1 MYRLAASV
9 FLSSTVAASS
19 WAHEGHGAAPVHL
32 HGLEYA
38 LLAAAIAAIAG
49 YLAHK

>member
-9 FLSSTVAASS
+9 FLFFTAAASS
-19 WAHEGHGAAPVHL
+19 WAHEGHGATSVHL
-32 HGLEYA
+32 HWWEYA

-49 YLAHK
+49 YLARK